1 VNDPGTSC
9 DHCAVVDVAVRYAVA
24 CDRRDWRLF
33 EEVFLPDVRTQYTA
47 EFQVDGRDAVVAMVR
62 SMLGGCGPTQHL
74 LGSHVVAI
82 DGDRAT
88 ASCQIRAW
96 HRGVGDA
103 AELTYEAIGS
113 YHDELVRTPDGWRIA
128 HRRMDVI
135 AELGTRDVLGPG

>member
-1 VNDPGTSC
+1 
-9 DHCAVVDVAVRYAVA
+9 VVDVAVRYAVA
-24 CDRRDWRLF
+24 CDTRDWARF
-33 EEVFLPDVRTQYTA
+33 DDVFVEDVRTSYGP
-47 EFQVDGRDAVVAMVR
+47 EYQVDGRAAVVAMIR

-74 LGSHVVAI
+74 VGSHVVAI

-103 AELTYEAIGS
+103 ADLTYEAIGS
-113 YHDELVRTPDGWRIA
+113 YHDELARTPAGWRITF
-128 HRRMDVI
+128 RRMDVI